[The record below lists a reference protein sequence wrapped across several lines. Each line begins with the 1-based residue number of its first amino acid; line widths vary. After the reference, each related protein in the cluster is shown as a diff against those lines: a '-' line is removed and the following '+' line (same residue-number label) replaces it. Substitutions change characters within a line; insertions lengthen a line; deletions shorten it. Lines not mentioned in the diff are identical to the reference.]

1 MKKVVGVII
10 TLLLIVLVGIQ
21 FIPTNQNPY
30 LPTDSNDFIILNN
43 PPVKIGKMLKTSCYN
58 CHSDQINY
66 PWYSKLQPA
75 AWLLEKHIREGKE
88 ELNLSQYG
96 SLSGRMEKMKLESMI
111 KQIEQKKMPIS
122 SYTLIHQDAILSDS
136 DRKELVAYLQNLQ

>member
-75 AWLLEKHIREGKE
+75 AWLLEKHIRENGKNE
-88 ELNLSQYG
+88 IREY
-96 SLSGRMEKMKLESMI
+96 
-111 KQIEQKKMPIS
+111 
-122 SYTLIHQDAILSDS
+122 D
-136 DRKELVAYLQNLQ
+136 

>member
-1 MKKVVGVII
+1 MKKVVGVFT

-30 LPTDSNDFIILNN
+30 LPKDSNDFIILNN
-43 PPVKIGKMLKTSCYN
+43 PPVNIGKMLKTSCYN

-96 SLSGRMEKMKLESMI
+96 SLSERMEKMKLESMI

-122 SYTLIHQDAILSDS
+122 SYTLIHRDAILSDS